1 MIRNRLPAVLV
12 GLLLLHGAAQGS
24 DIFAKVGTIGAQFLK
39 IGVGGRGTAMG
50 ESFVAIADDPS
61 ALYWNPAGIA
71 KLEGK
76 SHVFLSHASWPAGI
90 GHEFAGYVFTYGGI
104 PGVMGVSLNV
114 LQMDPMIRTT
124 EYHPDGINQPGSSEL
139 EQFDAGDMA
148 IGLSYAQFLT
158 DKFSF
163 GGTVKWVH
171 QGLED
176 EFAEG
181 INFDFGTLYNT
192 GFRTITI
199 GMTVQ
204 SIGSTMTFIDQE
216 FSPPTT
222 FKLGVAMN
230 ALQSQQHSVL
240 TSAEFNHPSDNQE
253 RANLGLEYVYTPLDR
268 FALALRGGYMA
279 NRDIQDFALGFGV
292 RFPTSA
298 NASADVN
305 YSFANLNELGE
316 SHQVSVILSY

>member
-1 MIRNRLPAVLV
+1 
-12 GLLLLHGAAQGS
+12 
-24 DIFAKVGTIGAQFLK
+24 LK
-39 IGVGGRGTAMG
+39 IGVGGRGVSMG
-50 ESFVAIADDPS
+50 ESFVAIADDAS

-71 KLEGK
+71 KLEGN
-76 SHVFLSHASWPAGI
+76 SHVFLSHATWPADI

-124 EYHPDGINQPGSSEL
+124 EYHPDGINVAGSDEL

-163 GGTVKWVH
+163 GGTIKWVH

-181 INFDFGTLYNT
+181 LNFDFGTLYDT
-192 GFRTITI
+192 GFRTVTI
-199 GMTVQ
+199 GMTVAN
-204 SIGSTMTFIDQE
+204 IGPTMKFIDQE

-222 FKLGVAMN
+222 FKLGVAMD
-230 ALQSQQHSVL
+230 AFRSEQHGIL
-240 TSAEFNHPSDNQE
+240 TSAEFNHPSDNAE
-253 RANLGLEYVYTPLDR
+253 RANLGLEYVYTPLER
-268 FALALRGGYMA
+268 FSLGLRGGYMA
-279 NRDIQDFALGFGV
+279 NRDVQDYALGFGV
-292 RFPTSA
+292 GFPTSA

-305 YSFANLNELGE
+305 YSFSNLNELGS

>member
-1 MIRNRLPAVLV
+1 LKRNPLTYLLA
-12 GLLLLHGAAQGS
+12 GLLLWQAPAFGS

-39 IGVGGRGTAMG
+39 LGVGARSVAMG
-50 ESFVAIADDPS
+50 ESFVAVADDAT

-71 KLEGK
+71 KLSGK
-76 SHVFLSHASWPAGI
+76 SHVILSHSSRPADM

-124 EYHPDGINQPGSSEL
+124 EYHPDGINLAGSEEL

-148 IGLSYAQFLT
+148 IGVSYAQFLT

-181 INFDFGTLYNT
+181 LNFDFGTLYNT

-199 GMTVQ
+199 GMTI
-204 SIGSTMTFIDQE
+204 SNIGPEMQFIDQA

-230 ALQSQQHSVL
+230 ALQSEQHNIL
-240 TSAEFNHPSDNQE
+240 TSAEFNHPSDNAE
-253 RANLGLEYVYTPLDR
+253 RANLGLEYVYEPLER
-268 FALALRGGYMA
+268 FELALRGGYMA
-279 NRDIQDFALGFGV
+279 NRDIEDYALGFGV
-292 RFPTSA
+292 TFPTSA
-298 NASADVN
+298 NAEAMVN

>member
-1 MIRNRLPAVLV
+1 MRIRLAVVLTGLV
-12 GLLLLHGAAQGS
+12 LLHGAAYGT

-39 IGVGGRGTAMG
+39 IGVGGRGVSMG
-50 ESFVAIADDPS
+50 ESFVAVADDAS

-71 KLEGK
+71 KLSGE
-76 SHVFLSHASWPAGI
+76 SHVFLSHSSWPADI
-90 GHEFAGYVFTYGGI
+90 GHEFAGVVFTYAGI

-124 EYHPDGINQPGSSEL
+124 EYHPDGRNVAGSSEL

-148 IGLSYAQFLT
+148 IGVSYAQFLT

-199 GMTVQ
+199 GMVIQ
-204 SIGSTMTFIDQE
+204 NIGQEMEFIDRAY
-216 FSPPTT
+216 SPPTM

-230 ALQSQQHSVL
+230 ALQSEQHSVL
-240 TSAEFNHPSDNQE
+240 TSAEFNHPSDNDE
-253 RANLGLEYVYTPLDR
+253 RANLGVEYVYSPIER
-268 FALALRGGYMA
+268 FSLALRSGYMA
-279 NRDIQDFALGFGV
+279 NRDIQDYAFGFGV

-298 NASADVN
+298 NGAADVN
-305 YSFANLNELGE
+305 YSFSNLDVLGD
-316 SHQVSVILSY
+316 SHQVSVMLSY